1 MKKLKFPLF
10 LVGILVALVACE
22 QNYDFV
28 SDSDVLEANEKSIS
42 ELKMRSA
49 SAEIMPLYMALDSV
63 PEWVKR
69 EVTSEQ
75 YDLWKIL
82 SSKYEID
89 YSFMKDQLTEKR
101 KAHIYSGIS
110 RMCTDIL
117 NGKIDKPMGRLRFLR
132 NQDVVK
138 ISSLERLSKGESGNF
153 DAYSTTIQV
162 YSHPRLDIRAKA
174 VLSYSYNKES
184 KEARDIDFAKPYVD
198 ADEMKFGA
206 SVEGE
211 SHASYNDYGYISIS
225 CGGTVKYY
233 DNGVYGSDDITF
245 SDKVYL

>member
-28 SDSDVLEANEKSIS
+28 SDSDALEANEKSIS

-49 SAEIMPLYMALDSV
+49 SAEIVPLYMALDSV
-63 PEWVKR
+63 PEWIKS

-89 YSFMKDQLTEKR
+89 YSFMKGQLTEKR
-101 KAHIYSGIS
+101 KAHIYSGVS
-110 RMCTDIL
+110 RICMDIL
-117 NGKIDKPMGRLRFLR
+117 DGKIDKPMGRLRFLR
-132 NQDVVK
+132 DEDIVK
-138 ISSLERLSKGESGNF
+138 ISKLERLSKGESGNF
-153 DAYSTTIQV
+153 DSCSTVLQV
-162 YSHPRLDIRAKA
+162 FSHPSLDIRVKA

-184 KEARDIDFAKPYVD
+184 KEARNINMGSPYVD
-198 ADEMKFGA
+198 TDDSKMGA
-206 SVEGE
+206 SVNGQ
-211 SHASYNDYGYISIS
+211 SQANYNDYGYISVS
-225 CGGTVKYY
+225 CAGTLSYY
-233 DNGVYGSDDITF
+233 DNGVYGSRDF
-245 SDKVYL
+245 SFNDSVYL